1 MLFPMRRYG
10 LVDRIVI
17 GLDQALHTL
26 AGPYP
31 TTGRPNPADAHPEAP
46 LDERARRHVA
56 GLMRV
61 DHAGEVCAQALYQ
74 GQALT
79 ARLEEV
85 RERMEQ
91 AAAEENDHLA
101 WCEARLRELGSR
113 PSLLNPFWYAGALA
127 IGAAA
132 GLAGDRWSL
141 GFVAETERQ
150 VVEHVE
156 GHIRRLPPEDR
167 RSRAILEQMKIDEGR
182 HATGALEAGGAELP
196 APVRGLMR
204 LASRVMTTVA
214 YYV

>member
-1 MLFPMRRYG
+1 MRQAS
-10 LVDRIVI
+10 LAERIVL

-31 TTGRPNPADAHPEAP
+31 TTGRPDPADGWPEAELSP
-46 LDERARRHVA
+46 RERRHVA

-79 ARLEEV
+79 ARLEAV
-85 RERMEQ
+85 RERMAQ
-91 AAAEENDHLA
+91 AAAEESDHLQ
-101 WCEARLRELGSR
+101 WCARRLQELGSR
-113 PSLLNPFWYAGALA
+113 PSLLNPLWYLGAFA

-150 VVEHVE
+150 VVEHLE
-156 GHIRRLPPEDR
+156 GHIRRLPPQDR
-167 RSRAILEQMKIDEGR
+167 RSRAILEQMKIDEGH
-182 HATGALEAGGAELP
+182 HATGALEAGGAALP

-204 LASRVMTTVA
+204 LAARVMTTVA
-214 YYV
+214 YYL

>member
-1 MLFPMRRYG
+1 MRRYG
-10 LVDRIVI
+10 ILDQLVVT
-17 GLDQALHTL
+17 LDQALHTL
-26 AGPYP
+26 AGPYA
-31 TTGRPNPADAHPEAP
+31 TTGRPNPADAWPEAELSP
-46 LDERARRHVA
+46 AERRHAA

-79 ARLEEV
+79 ARLDEV
-85 RERMEQ
+85 RGRMEQ

-101 WCEARLRELGSR
+101 WCAERLEELGSR
-113 PSLLNPFWYAGALA
+113 TSLLNPFWYAGAFA

-150 VVEHVE
+150 VVAHLE
-156 GHIRRLPPEDR
+156 GHLRRLPPRDR
-167 RSRAILEQMKIDEGR
+167 RSRAILEQMKMDEGR
-182 HATGALEAGGAELP
+182 HATGALEAGGTELP
-196 APVRGLMR
+196 RPVRLLMR

-214 YYV
+214 YYL